1 MKKYFCLLLV
11 WAMCFVAVY
20 SSNAYDFSA
29 TLAKAEQGDATAQCN
44 LGEMYYNGHGVA
56 KDYYEA
62 LKWFRLSAEQ
72 GYASGLYNLG
82 VMYEYGYGV
91 PQDYTQAMRYY
102 RQAADQGFKPA
113 IERYNYLKS
122 KGY

>member
-11 WAMCFVAVY
+11 WAMCFVAVH

-44 LGEMYYNGHGVA
+44 LGYMYANGRGVA

-62 LKWFRLSAEQ
+62 VKWYRLSAEQ
-72 GYASGLYNLG
+72 GNAQAQSNLG
-82 VMYEYGYGV
+82 YMYSNG
-91 PQDYTQAMRYY
+91 
-102 RQAADQGFKPA
+102 
-113 IERYNYLKS
+113 
-122 KGY
+122 